1 MCVVGLRLLCDARAN
16 EEFRM
21 SARKLRPRMVRLDPQ
36 LDEAVER
43 LAAAD
48 RRRPAEYLRLL
59 ISDVVV
65 AKMSGPAPKHP
76 AGVEAV

>member
-1 MCVVGLRLLCDARAN
+1 MN

-21 SARKLRPRMVRLDPQ
+21 SAKKLRPRMVRLDPQ

-59 ISDVVV
+59 ISDVVA
-65 AKMSGPAPKHP
+65 AKASGLAGKHP
-76 AGVEAV
+76 AGVEAA